1 MKKNHAITLLLFFA
15 ILTQLL
21 SQNSKEKYYF
31 DKSGKG
37 CEENVSN
44 YFRQETDT
52 AGYYR
57 SYFTSNGKLSFQG
70 KIKLASEDDETKNRY
85 VGACTWY
92 YKNGNIRQQKTFNEL
107 SQETGVSR
115 NYYESGKIWKEV
127 EFINGKPLGTYF
139 IEYNEDGSKNKIFED
154 EFNNNFN
161 EWDLYLSN
169 KSVASISDGVFEIS
183 STSKEGTSRY
193 INYPVES
200 REYTIEAILNLR
212 NLKDNDKVGI
222 LYGFKDWQNYNYV
235 AITKKNI
242 YIGSMYEGVKSTD
255 VEAMYCSAINPLE
268 NNIIKILCNGEK
280 NYYSVNG
287 EIQYTSND
295 NRLFGNNFGFVLSGN
310 SKLRVEKFAIKEINT
325 SSSGSKNSS
334 ASDND
339 IKGTGSGIIFSK
351 SGYIITNHHVI
362 DNATTFI
369 VEVNENS
376 NKQNYRAELITKDKE
391 NDLAILKIKDDK
403 FVSLPSIKYSFKENG
418 QLDVGSSVFTIG
430 YPHALTGMG
439 KDSKFTDG
447 KVSAKTG
454 YDGAVN
460 SFQSTIPVQPGNSG
474 GPVFNDAGQLVG
486 VINASIKNTDNVS
499 YAIKLNYIKNL
510 IELLQDQVELPSDNS
525 ISASPLEEKI
535 KVLNNYVVLI
545 KVK

>member
-1 MKKNHAITLLLFFA
+1 MKKNYFITFLLCLAIFTSA
-15 ILTQLL
+15 L
-21 SQNSKEKYYF
+21 SQNSKKKYYF
-31 DKSGKG
+31 DKSGKSCAEG
-37 CEENVSN
+37 VSN
-44 YFRQETDT
+44 YYRQETDT
-52 AGYYR
+52 AGYYK

-70 KIKLASEDDETKNRY
+70 KIKQASEVDESKNSY
-85 VGACTWY
+85 LGTCIWY
-92 YKNGNIRQQKTFNEL
+92 HKNGNIRQQRTFNDL

-115 NYYESGKIWKEV
+115 DYYESGKIWKEN
-127 EFINGKPLGTYF
+127 EYKNGKPLGTYF
-139 IEYNEDGSKNKIFED
+139 VEYNEDGARNKIFEE

-161 EWDLYLSN
+161 EWDLYLSD
-169 KSVASISDGVFEIS
+169 KSMASIADGVFEIS

-200 REYTIEAILNLR
+200 HEYTIEAVLNIK

-242 YIGSMYEGVKSTD
+242 YIGFVYEGVKSTEVD
-255 VEAMYCSAINPLE
+255 AMYCSAINALE
-268 NNIIKILCNGEK
+268 NNTVKILCNGEK

-287 EIQYTSND
+287 EIQYTAKN
-295 NRLFGNNFGFVLSGN
+295 NRLYGNNFGFVLSGN
-310 SKLRVEKFAIKEINT
+310 SKLRVEKFAIKEIN
-325 SSSGSKNSS
+325 SSRSGSKNSS
-334 ASDND
+334 PTDND
-339 IKGTGSGIIFSK
+339 VKGTGSGIIFSK

-362 DNATTFI
+362 DNANTFI

-376 NKQNYRAELITKDKE
+376 NKQNYRAELVTKDKE
-391 NDLAILKIKDDK
+391 NDLAILKIIDDK
-403 FVSLPSIKYSFKENG
+403 FVPRSSIKYAFKENG

-430 YPHALTGMG
+430 YPYALSGMG

-474 GPVFNDAGQLVG
+474 GPVFNEAGQLVG
-486 VINASIKNTDNVS
+486 VINASIQNADNVS

-510 IELLQDQVELPSDNS
+510 IELLQDKVELPSDNS
-525 ISASPLEEKI
+525 LIASPLEEKI

>member
-1 MKKNHAITLLLFFA
+1 MKIKHAITLLLFFV

-21 SQNSKEKYYF
+21 SQNSNEKYYF
-31 DKSGKG
+31 DKFGKS
-37 CEENVSN
+37 CEESISN
-44 YFRQETDT
+44 YYRQETDT

-57 SYFTSNGKLSFQG
+57 GYFTSNGKLSFQG
-70 KIKLASEDDETKNRY
+70 KVKLASEEDESKNRY
-85 VGACTWY
+85 AGTCIWY
-92 YKNGNIRQQKTFNEL
+92 HKNGNIRQQRTFDEL

-115 NYYESGKIWKEV
+115 FYYESGKIWKEI
-127 EFINGKPLGTYF
+127 EFLNGKPLGTYF
-139 IEYNEDGSKNKIFED
+139 IEYNEDGSKNKIFEE

-161 EWDLYLSN
+161 EWDLYLSD
-169 KSVASISDGVFEIS
+169 KSTASISGGVFEIS

-200 REYTIEAILNLR
+200 REYTIEAVLNIR

-235 AITKKNI
+235 AITKKYI
-242 YIGSMYEGVKSTD
+242 YIGSVYEGVKSTD
-255 VEAMYCSAINPLE
+255 VDAMYCSAINSLE
-268 NNIIKILCNGEK
+268 DNSIKILCNGEK

-310 SKLRVEKFAIKEINT
+310 TKLRIEKFAIKEIN
-325 SSSGSKNSS
+325 SSGFGSKNTST
-334 ASDND
+334 SDKD
-339 IKGTGSGIIFSK
+339 VKGTGSGIIFSK
-351 SGYIITNHHVI
+351 SGYIVTNHHVI
-362 DNATTFI
+362 DNANTFI

-376 NKQNYRAELITKDKE
+376 NKQSYRAELVTKDKE

-403 FVSLPSIKYSFKENG
+403 FVPLPSIKYSFKENG
-418 QLDVGSSVFTIG
+418 QLDVGSTVFTIG
-430 YPHALTGMG
+430 YPYALSGMG

-460 SFQSTIPVQPGNSG
+460 SFQSSIPVQPGNSG
-474 GPVFNDAGQLVG
+474 GPVFNEAGQLIG